1 MHVGQGNTKSKTE
14 AAFFLISLKEANER
28 SANNTL
34 SPDISLP
41 NNQHIQFFHNFKY
54 LGTIINTELNEDTEI
69 KTCINKDKSTLGAA
83 KRFLSNKDADI
94 RTKHNIYTSLV
105 LNTAL
110 LGCKSWNLSAK
121 NKKQLEALHH
131 STISR
136 ILNIQ

>member
-34 SPDISLP
+34 PPDISLP

-69 KTCINKDKSTLGAA
+69 KTCINKDKSTLGA
-83 KRFLSNKDADI
+83 
-94 RTKHNIYTSLV
+94 TKH
-105 LNTAL
+105 
-110 LGCKSWNLSAK
+110 
-121 NKKQLEALHH
+121 
-131 STISR
+131 
-136 ILNIQ
+136 